1 MQMYTLELLLKAN
14 ELCIG
19 VSLSCSPSFLSVLF
33 SVSQC
38 FYLCNRSSAFIFP
51 LSSRAAIS
59 FPSPP
64 LRPVA
69 ANRTLRSSSPIEG

>member
-1 MQMYTLELLLKAN
+1 M
-14 ELCIG
+14 
-19 VSLSCSPSFLSVLF
+19 SLSLSPSFLSVLF
-33 SVSQC
+33 SVSHC
-38 FYLCNRSSAFIFP
+38 FYLCNCSSAFIFP

-69 ANRTLRSSSPIEG
+69 ANRTPSSSPIKRIVDPR